1 MASDR
6 NETSEETMHI
16 GYQPKINP
24 NARTKVRLDPCV
36 CNGRAIHDYMP
47 GCGYRVKC
55 SVRHCKTCTEW
66 KASRELAIAAWGRM
80 VGKR

>member
-1 MASDR
+1 
-6 NETSEETMHI
+6 MHI

-24 NARTKVRLDPCV
+24 NARTKVKLDSCL
-36 CNGRAIHDYMP
+36 CGSRAVHEYLAFT
-47 GCGYRVKC
+47 GYRVKC
-55 SVRHCKTCTEW
+55 SVGSCRTCTEW